1 MAWDKGKELP
11 SRYLTSV
18 ARLKAKAN
26 YIGKI
31 YPSNSSLPEIIDL
44 KNTSKYITEE
54 FKKVYSRKKVFNM
67 EKFDSSSLPTLC
79 NEQRNMLDQDITIE
93 EVHNAILN
101 GSRHTSPGPDLL
113 TGMLYFKMKDIIVPY
128 LLKIFQE
135 FHRNG

>member
-44 KNTSKYITEE
+44 KNTFKYIIEE
-54 FKKVYSRKKVFNM
+54 FNFEMVVVI
-67 EKFDSSSLPTLC
+67 P
-79 NEQRNMLDQDITIE
+79 
-93 EVHNAILN
+93 
-101 GSRHTSPGPDLL
+101 
-113 TGMLYFKMKDIIVPY
+113 
-128 LLKIFQE
+128 
-135 FHRNG
+135 